1 MNTEKKALL
10 SVSYP
15 YESVSKNQ
23 CSTEKNELELYFL
36 ILDCLSI
43 HGAIIV
49 YDHICNL
56 NKDSQFILYYN
67 TLEEA
72 LIYRIMMGLSKLFEN
87 SGKARTC
94 MRVINAIEQKQQFKL
109 NKIIGE
115 AISRIHIIVKQF
127 QETYNLFPIKTQDVQ
142 TIYNHA
148 KSSVEEAEWIAETIV
163 KLNKVGVELNS
174 FAILYRA
181 HYVSR
186 PIEESLMKL

>member
-115 AISRIHIIVKQF
+115 AISRIHII
-127 QETYNLFPIKTQDVQ
+127 
-142 TIYNHA
+142 
-148 KSSVEEAEWIAETIV
+148 
-163 KLNKVGVELNS
+163 
-174 FAILYRA
+174 
-181 HYVSR
+181 
-186 PIEESLMKL
+186 

>member
-127 QETYNLFPIKTQDVQ
+127 QETYNLHDLRDSFFGHLDNEMSISTLRF
-142 TIYNHA
+142 HL
-148 KSSVEEAEWIAETIV
+148 
-163 KLNKVGVELNS
+163 KLNYYDELQLLLFQLVERLVDLYNLC
-174 FAILYRA
+174 FPEYKIILL
-181 HYVSR
+181 S
-186 PIEESLMKL
+186 